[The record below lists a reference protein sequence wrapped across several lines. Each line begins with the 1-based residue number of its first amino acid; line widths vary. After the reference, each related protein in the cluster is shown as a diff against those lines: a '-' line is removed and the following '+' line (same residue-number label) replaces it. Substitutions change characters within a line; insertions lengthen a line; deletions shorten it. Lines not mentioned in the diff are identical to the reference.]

1 MDTMAETIIIG
12 AGLAGL
18 TAANYL
24 HQNGQSFLLLEAADQ
39 VGGRVRTTDKK
50 GFLLDHGFQVLAT
63 AYPEARALLDYKKL
77 DLKPFLPGAM
87 LLQPDG
93 TRDRIGDPLRDWS
106 SLLPTIFAKA
116 GGLGSKLGILKLRN
130 RLKELSLDEIF
141 KQPETTTAKVLE
153 EEYGFD
159 HRMVSRFF
167 KPFYSGIFLEKEL
180 ATSRRMFD
188 FVFKMFAEGAVAVPN
203 RGMHQIPLQLANNLP
218 EHSIR
223 LSCRVQKVEGGK
235 VYLEN
240 GESLQAR
247 QVVLATE
254 ATSLVRDYMPLVNTA
269 RQTTTHVHFTARQA
283 PIQQAL
289 IALNTQGSD
298 LVNSITVMSQVAP
311 GYAPSGK
318 ALLSI
323 SIVGKTGLDAVS
335 LTGKVRG
342 ELQHWFG
349 QAVNDWDLL
358 DIRTVDYALPAQ
370 RHVQHDADLSL
381 GEGLYAIGD
390 HLLNGS
396 INAAMRTGRQVAERI
411 STMN

>member
-1 MDTMAETIIIG
+1 MAETIIIG